1 MSDKKKKIIHVDNLI
16 IHAKKVEIIDDSRED
31 AKVEVKED
39 LIARRDPWDSF
50 GEDSK
55 GISNMNNQKRL
66 KIPLTIKKKYE

>member
-39 LIARRDPWDSF
+39 PIARRDPWGFFWGRQQRDIEYEQPEAI
-50 GEDSK
+50 EDSVDH
-55 GISNMNNQKRL
+55 
-66 KIPLTIKKKYE
+66 